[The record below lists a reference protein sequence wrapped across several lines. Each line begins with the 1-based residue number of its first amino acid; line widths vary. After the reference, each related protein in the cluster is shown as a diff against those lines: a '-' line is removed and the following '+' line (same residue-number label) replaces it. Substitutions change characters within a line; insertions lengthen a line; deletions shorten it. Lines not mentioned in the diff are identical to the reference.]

1 MNVNCAML
9 HRHIMRDRDVL
20 VIPMLTPEISED

>member
-1 MNVNCAML
+1 ML